1 MREKLINIIA
11 RCSCECTRRDW
22 IIEMGEE
29 TDGLA
34 SSTSK
39 LREEIKSLT
48 GVDIMLDEDTF
59 KSLIKT

>member
-29 TDGLA
+29 TDVECTEAQCATCPLE
-34 SSTSK
+34 K
-39 LREEIKSLT
+39 DCEYVNELMWKYIE
-48 GVDIMLDEDTF
+48 MF
-59 KSLIKT
+59 